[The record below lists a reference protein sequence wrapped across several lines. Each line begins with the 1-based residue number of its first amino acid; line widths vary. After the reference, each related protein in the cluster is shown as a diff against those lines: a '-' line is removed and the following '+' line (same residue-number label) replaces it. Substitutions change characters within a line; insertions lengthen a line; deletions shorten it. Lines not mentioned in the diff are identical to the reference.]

1 MDGSRQSSS
10 SSPLPA
16 THYDVRHMAEDEF
29 EKLAVYMV
37 PDVPCER
44 GTEMRAHKTLPRSLT
59 LKTSMVISTPNE
71 KVCKLFDSG
80 CKQHL
85 LTMHCLR
92 EQTEGVWSTGV
103 IPKGTRFGPFEGVS
117 TPNSPNDA
125 ISWRY
130 FWRVSTT

>member
-10 SSPLPA
+10 GSPLPA

-71 KVCKLFDSG
+71 KVCTLFDNG

-85 LTMHCLR
+85 LTIHCLR
-92 EQTEGVWSTGV
+92 
-103 IPKGTRFGPFEGVS
+103 
-117 TPNSPNDA
+117 
-125 ISWRY
+125 
-130 FWRVSTT
+130 